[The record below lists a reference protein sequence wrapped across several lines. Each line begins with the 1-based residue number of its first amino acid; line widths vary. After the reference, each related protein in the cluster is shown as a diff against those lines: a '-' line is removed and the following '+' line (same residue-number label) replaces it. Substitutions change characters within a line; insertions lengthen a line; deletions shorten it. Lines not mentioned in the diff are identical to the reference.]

1 MSSADETPRSLFVVG
16 LRNAH
21 AMEKEAMAMMERQI
35 ASIEK
40 YPEMKAKLEAH
51 LQETKGQHERLDRIL
66 DDLGE
71 DRSAFKDMAMNL
83 MGNVNALSASMADD
97 AILKSTFANF
107 AFENFESAA
116 YKSLIRMAELD
127 GQTAAI
133 PLLEQSLSEE
143 LAMARWIDEHVD
155 DVTTRYVTVSHAGH
169 DASL

>member
-1 MSSADETPRSLFVVG
+1 MSSADESPHSLFVVG

-35 ASIEK
+35 SSIET
-40 YPEMKAKLEAH
+40 YPEMKAKLESH

-66 DDLGE
+66 DGLGE

-83 MGNVNALSASMADD
+83 SGNISALSASMADD

-127 GQTAAI
+127 GQQSAI
-133 PLLEQSLSEE
+133 PLLEQSLNEE
-143 LAMARWIDEHVD
+143 LAMARWIDEHVG
-155 DVTTRYVTVSHAGH
+155 DVTARYVKLSHAGR